1 MRLSNERVRL
11 LQTVRHRRHRALH
24 IQGGRIEARAIN
36 IYTDEMGVRRGDVY
50 LRYIEENHDQEAHNA
65 GGSTPP

>member
-1 MRLSNERVRL
+1 VRLGNERVRL
-11 LQTVRHRRHRALH
+11 LQIVKHRRHRSLR
-24 IQGGRIEARAIN
+24 ITGGRIEARAIN

-50 LRYIEENHDQEAHNA
+50 LRYIEENHEEAHPP